1 MVGLKRGR
9 LGVNYVKE
17 RVAQSI
23 SHKRGGKVKLN
34 GIQPFHVSFSD
45 VVELDDK
52 EVNQRGIQPSL

>member
-9 LGVNYVKE
+9 VGVNYVKK

-23 SHKRGGKVKLN
+23 SHKRGGKVKVN
-34 GIQPFHVSFSD
+34 GIQPLHISFSD

-52 EVNQRGIQPSL
+52 LVNQRGI